1 MGENLNPTED
11 ATGVDAVDFSTDI
24 DNLIGKL
31 DKLTDLY
38 DICKVDADMPRYIP
52 GMSRIMYQGQLD
64 HIETKKCYAE
74 STYTNKEIIEFNL
87 NITANH
93 YVNFSN
99 MVLCLP
105 VTFRKKT
112 ANTTAINRDLIPV
125 NNFFAHW
132 IKDVIVRRY
141 GNDVVILPINTVLEV
156 YRYSEAMLKH
166 LPDDVLATFQDQ
178 LLYNKKKLIIK
189 GNATNSFS
197 DRRNHISA
205 SPRNSNTDDNL
216 EDRISKFN
224 DDNAL
229 LETRMYRIPLKYLVD
244 PGLVNLPTEFDV
256 KFIFNL
262 EKNRSK
268 LFESRK
274 KIANLTTSAAA
285 PLPTDEPDTDVHYYG
300 APYLQYE
307 QIKLS
312 DTFDK
317 YVSKALR
324 SKRALRTGIKPTP
337 FKKTFEINTGS
348 LSHIVDFKGA
358 NKQFSFIENSLVYDK
373 NEQHHSVYDSY
384 NAELAATAI
393 ASVQLE
399 NLNNKYGEI
408 NKKYDLTD
416 EHDKYIMYRNFVAWA
431 TKKGSSVSPLTLYK
445 DEAIYKELIKFNK
458 YYKASESDEKLCV
471 DFRRGRGYTS
481 ELEKVVRNDSSLTLA
496 ITLCNAATKK
506 LRLRVVGYYQ
516 GEYLYSM
523 TNLGL
528 LLSYKDYGIVTQN
541 EMVALAA

>member
-1 MGENLNPTED
+1 
-11 ATGVDAVDFSTDI
+11 
-24 DNLIGKL
+24 
-31 DKLTDLY
+31 
-38 DICKVDADMPRYIP
+38 
-52 GMSRIMYQGQLD
+52 
-64 HIETKKCYAE
+64 
-74 STYTNKEIIEFNL
+74 
-87 NITANH
+87 
-93 YVNFSN
+93 
-99 MVLCLP
+99 
-105 VTFRKKT
+105 
-112 ANTTAINRDLIPV
+112 
-125 NNFFAHW
+125 
-132 IKDVIVRRY
+132 
-141 GNDVVILPINTVLEV
+141 
-156 YRYSEAMLKH
+156 MLKH

-178 LLYNKKKLIIK
+178 LLYSKKKVIIK
-189 GNATNSFS
+189 GNAANSFN

-205 SPRNSNTDDNL
+205 SARNSNTDDNL
-216 EDRISKFN
+216 EDTISKFN

-229 LETRMYRIPLKYLVD
+229 SETRMYRIPLKYLVD
-244 PGLVNLPTEFDV
+244 LGLVSLTTDFDV

-268 LFESRK
+268 LFERK
-274 KIANLTTSAAA
+274 KIANLTTGAAA
-285 PLPTDEPDTDVHYYG
+285 PLSTDEPDTDVHYYG

-317 YVSKALR
+317 YVSTALR

-348 LSHIVDFKGA
+348 QSHIVDFKGA
-358 NKQFSFIENSLVYDK
+358 NKQFSFIEISLVYDK
-373 NEQHHSVYDSY
+373 SEHHDSVYDSC

-393 ASVQLE
+393 ASVQLG
-399 NLNNKYGEI
+399 NLNNKYSEI

-416 EHDKYIMYRNFVAWA
+416 EHDKYIMYRNFVPWA
-431 TKKGSSVSPLTLYK
+431 TKKGSSVGPLTQYK
-445 DEAIYKELIKFNK
+445 DEPIYKELIKYNK
-458 YYKASESDEKLCV
+458 YYKASESDEKLYV
-471 DFRRGRGYTS
+471 DLRRGRGYTS
-481 ELEKVVRNDSSLTLA
+481 ELEKVVRNDSSLTLT
-496 ITLCNAATKK
+496 ITLRNAATKK

>member
-1 MGENLNPTED
+1 MQAARSNRVRLGENLNPIED
-11 ATGVDAVDFSTDI
+11 ATGVDAVDFSADI
-24 DNLIGKL
+24 GNLIGKL

-38 DICKVDADMPRYIP
+38 DTVKVNADMLRYIP
-52 GMSRIMYQGQLD
+52 AMSKIMCQGQLD

-74 STYTNKEIIEFNL
+74 STYTNKEMIEFNL
-87 NITANH
+87 NVTANH
-93 YVNFSN
+93 YVNFCN

-112 ANTTAINRDLIPV
+112 ANTTAIDGDLIPV

-141 GNDVVILPINTVLEV
+141 GDDVVVLPINTVLEV

-178 LLYNKKKLIIK
+178 LLYCKKKVIIK
-189 GNATNSFS
+189 GNAANSFN

-205 SPRNSNTDDNL
+205 SARNSNTDDNL

-229 LETRMYRIPLKYLVD
+229 SETRMYRIPLKYLVD
-244 PGLVNLPTEFDV
+244 LGLVNLPTEFDV
-256 KFIFNL
+256 KFTFNL
-262 EKNRSK
+262 DKNRSK
-268 LFESRK
+268 LFESKK
-274 KIANLTTSAAA
+274 KIGNLTTGAAA
-285 PLPTDEPDTDVHYYG
+285 PLPTDEPDADVHYYG

-324 SKRALRTGIKPTP
+324 SKRALRTGIKPTS

-348 LSHIVDFKGA
+348 QSHIVDFKGA
-358 NKQFSFIENSLVYDK
+358 NKQFSFIEISLVYDK
-373 NEQHHSVYDSY
+373 SEQHHSVYDSY

-393 ASVQLE
+393 ASLQLE

-416 EHDKYIMYRNFVAWA
+416 EHDKCIMYRNFVAWA
-431 TKKGSSVSPLTLYK
+431 TKKGSSFGPLTQYK
-445 DEAIYKELIKFNK
+445 DDPIYKELIKYNK
-458 YYKASESDEKLCV
+458 YYKASESDEK
-471 DFRRGRGYTS
+471 T
-481 ELEKVVRNDSSLTLA
+481 VR
-496 ITLCNAATKK
+496 
-506 LRLRVVGYYQ
+506 
-516 GEYLYSM
+516 
-523 TNLGL
+523 
-528 LLSYKDYGIVTQN
+528 
-541 EMVALAA
+541 